1 MAKLDNV
8 RIAVDAMGGDGGI
21 ATVVAGVELALDA
34 DPSLNIILVAPR
46 SELEAIAT
54 VTDKHRARLET
65 VVAET
70 VLSPGA
76 NTAQAVRRGKGSS
89 MWMALELLENGG
101 AEGVVSGG
109 STGALMAL
117 SRHLLGTLPGVER
130 PALMGAI
137 PTVDQPAW
145 MLDLGANVNVDA
157 RRLLEFAQIG
167 HVACKVLQGK
177 GPRIGLLNIGTE
189 PGKGP
194 DVIREAARLIEAE
207 PSLNYTGFVEAD
219 QVFNGSIDLVVCDGF
234 AGNVLL
240 KSAEGAVRLLFSS
253 LRDGLK
259 GSLGGWMAR
268 GRLRELHDRLDPAR
282 HNGAPMLGVR
292 GTVIKSHGSTCA
304 RGFSRAIQLAALQA
318 RRDLVTQL
326 ESQLWASY

>member
-1 MAKLDNV
+1 MAKLEEV
-8 RIAVDAMGGDGGI
+8 RVAVDAMGGDGGI
-21 ATVVAGVELALDA
+21 ATVISGIELALRA
-34 DPSLNIILVAPR
+34 DPSLRIILVGPR
-46 SELEAIAT
+46 SELAAVSAVDAT
-54 VTDKHRARLET
+54 LRARIET
-65 VVAET
+65 VYAET
-70 VLSPGA
+70 VLAPGINA
-76 NTAQAVRRGKGSS
+76 AQALRRGQGSS
-89 MWMALELLENGG
+89 MWAALELVENG
-101 AEGVVSGG
+101 AAQAMVSGG

-117 SRHLLGTLPGVER
+117 SRQLLGTLPGVER

-137 PTVDQPAW
+137 PTIDQPVW

-167 HVACKVLQGK
+167 HVACKVLQGAE
-177 GPRIGLLNIGTE
+177 PRIGLLNIGTE

-207 PSLNYTGFVEAD
+207 PGLDFAGFVEAD
-219 QVFNGSIDLVVCDGF
+219 QVFNASVDLVVCDGF

-240 KSAEGAVRLLFSS
+240 KGAEGAVRLLFSS

-259 GSLGGWMAR
+259 GSLGGWMVR
-268 GRLRELHDRLDPAR
+268 GRVRHLHDRLDPAR

-304 RGFSRAIQLAALQA
+304 RGFARAIDLGALQA
-318 RRDLVTQL
+318 RHNLVAQL